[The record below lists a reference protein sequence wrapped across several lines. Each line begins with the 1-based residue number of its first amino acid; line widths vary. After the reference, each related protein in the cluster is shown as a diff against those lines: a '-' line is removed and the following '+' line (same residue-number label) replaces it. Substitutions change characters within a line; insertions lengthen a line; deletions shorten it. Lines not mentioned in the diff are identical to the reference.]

1 MKVTVNS
8 LIMNFNTMNQTE
20 KMDKWFKYLNEK
32 LEDDID
38 KLLVYYINEF
48 SKETDISEL
57 EDIDV
62 FQTYYD
68 VISDKF
74 CNHIEG

>member
-1 MKVTVNS
+1 
-8 LIMNFNTMNQTE
+8 MNFMTIGFSIMNQTE
-20 KMDKWFKYLNEK
+20 KIDKWFQYLSEK
-32 LEDDID
+32 IEDDID

-48 SKETDISEL
+48 TKENNISEI
-57 EDIDV
+57 EDIDM

-68 VISDKF
+68 IISDKF

>member
-1 MKVTVNS
+1 MING
-8 LIMNFNTMNQTE
+8 FNI
-20 KMDKWFKYLNEK
+20 LNEK
-32 LEDDID
+32 IVDDID

-48 SKETDISEL
+48 TKENNISEI
-57 EDIDV
+57 EDIDM

-68 VISDKF
+68 INSDKF

>member
-1 MKVTVNS
+1 
-8 LIMNFNTMNQTE
+8 MNFMIIGFSIMNQTE
-20 KMDKWFKYLNEK
+20 KIDKWFQYLNEK
-32 LEDDID
+32 IEDDID

-48 SKETDISEL
+48 TKENNISEL
-57 EDIDV
+57 EDIDM

-68 VISDKF
+68 IISDKF

>member
-1 MKVTVNS
+1 
-8 LIMNFNTMNQTE
+8 MNFMTIGFSIMNQTE
-20 KMDKWFKYLNEK
+20 KIDKWFQYLSEK
-32 LEDDID
+32 IEDDID

-48 SKETDISEL
+48 TKENNISEL
-57 EDIDV
+57 EDIDM